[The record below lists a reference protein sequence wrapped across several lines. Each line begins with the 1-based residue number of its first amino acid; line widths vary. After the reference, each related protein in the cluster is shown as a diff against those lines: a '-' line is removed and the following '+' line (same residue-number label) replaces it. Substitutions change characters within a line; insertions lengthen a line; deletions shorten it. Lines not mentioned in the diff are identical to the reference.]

1 MKIASQQ
8 RMTRRAV
15 LSALGCAGAFLT
27 APLSLAAAKRSFY
40 LQPLGPGLS
49 ASDIDF
55 VKKSLL
61 AFYDFKLV
69 VLPTLPLPKSA
80 YYAPRSR
87 YRAEKLLVF
96 LQKQLPSDGFR
107 ILGITARDISTTKGK
122 HKDWGVLGLASIDG
136 VACVISSHRT
146 KRKSKNKQHAL
157 DRFGKVAVHE
167 IGHTLGLEH
176 CPTAGCLMRD
186 AEGTVLSSDAEYDL
200 CGEVCRK
207 QLIRGGYDLASG
219 APPWPKPK

>member
-1 MKIASQQ
+1 MSATKPRYA
-8 RMTRRAV
+8 TRRGV
-15 LSALGCAGAFLT
+15 LSALGCACAFLA
-27 APLSLAAAKRSFY
+27 APLGLAADERRLY
-40 LQPLGPGLS
+40 LQALGPGLS
-49 ASDIDF
+49 AADIDF
-55 VKKSLL
+55 VKQSLL
-61 AFYDFKLV
+61 AFYDFTLV

-80 YYAPRSR
+80 YYAPRGR
-87 YRAEKLLVF
+87 YRAEKLLTF
-96 LQKQLPSDGFR
+96 LQKQLPADGFR
-107 ILGITARDISTTKGK
+107 ILGITARDISTSKGK

-146 KRKSKNKQHAL
+146 KRKAKSKQHAL

-186 AEGTVLSSDAEYDL
+186 AAGSVLSSDAEYDL
-200 CGEVCRK
+200 CGEVCRR
-207 QLIRGGYDLASG
+207 QLIRRGYDLASA